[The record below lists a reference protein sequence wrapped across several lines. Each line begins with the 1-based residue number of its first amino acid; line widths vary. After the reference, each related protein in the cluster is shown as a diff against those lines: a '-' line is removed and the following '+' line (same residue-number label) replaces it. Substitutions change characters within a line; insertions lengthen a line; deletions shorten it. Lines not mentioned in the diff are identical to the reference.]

1 MKKYKVEMQREG
13 MRKYFYIRDMETYD
27 IALLPTKYL
36 MHKSR
41 CNQSPNTVRRTAFS
55 ISYYMEYEAQQ
66 GQELTDV
73 YNLSY
78 DKQMEHFV
86 GFLHWL
92 KAGRHTSQEKNMI
105 PNNGTCN
112 AYLKDVFRFYLFIEE
127 ECRQFDSLKVLSY
140 NQHMAVNGVGVQR
153 VIRFRSFKGYL
164 KEEKQR
170 ARTARKNEIVEILRA
185 CTNSRDRLLML
196 LLAETGFRIGE
207 ILGIDYIKDIDYRN
221 HVIKAYFRE
230 DNENDARAKNAEFRS
245 ARISPDT
252 FRFLNY
258 YLAQYAKLLQKQ
270 RYLFIN
276 IAGENKGKPMTVDAV
291 YAMLARMEEKTGI
304 KLTPHMLR
312 HYFGNERRKA
322 GWPLELIQLA
332 YGHRHIQTTINY
344 LDIVD
349 DDLLDASKKFY
360 ENYSSMYKVED
371 TL

>member
-1 MKKYKVEMQREG
+1 MKRYKVEMQKEG
-13 MRKYFYIRDMETYD
+13 TGRYFYIRDMKTYE

-36 MHKSR
+36 MHKTR
-41 CNQSPNTVRRTAFS
+41 CNRSPNTVRRAAFA
-55 ISYYMEYEAQQ
+55 ISYYMEYEAQI

-73 YNLSY
+73 YALPY
-78 DKQMEHFV
+78 DKQTEHFV
-86 GFLHWL
+86 NFLHWL
-92 KAGRHTSQEKNMI
+92 KTGQHTGKDTI

-112 AYLKDVFRFYLFIEE
+112 AYLKDVFRFYLFMEE
-127 ECRQFDSLKVLSY
+127 EGMLFGTLKVLSY

-153 VIRFRSFKGYL
+153 TIRAQSFKGYL
-164 KEEKQR
+164 KEEKSK
-170 ARTARKNEIVEILRA
+170 ARSAKKNEIVRILRA
-185 CTNSRDRLLML
+185 CTNTRDRLLML

-207 ILGIDYIKDIDYRN
+207 ILGIDYTKDIDYQN
-221 HVIKAYFRE
+221 HVIKVYFRE
-230 DNENDARAKNAEFRS
+230 DNENDARAKNAEYRS

-276 IAGENKGKPMTVDAV
+276 IAGENKGKPMTVDTV
-291 YAMLARMEEKTGI
+291 YSMLHRMEEKTGI

-349 DDLLDASKKFY
+349 DDLLDASRKFY
-360 ENYSSMYKVED
+360 ENYSSMYKVEE